1 MYKYQYGSNS
11 NRLVVNNNAINNI
24 IRFTSPQLVVLMLNE
39 IDIIYSQYFNNYGD
53 KEVDRLRQFTQQEIQ
68 YILRR
73 LNNNRYLSVFTFLHR
88 VTNVLDGDNLIPA
101 LQIIY
106 RKNDAEVVKSS
117 RDERDYLVKPEI
129 LNTIVE
135 RFIGGNKKKLD

>member
-1 MYKYQYGSNS
+1 MYKFKYGSNS
-11 NRLVVNNNAINNI
+11 KYQINNNAINNI

>member
-1 MYKYQYGSNS
+1 MYKYYYGSNS
-11 NRLVVNNNAINNI
+11 KYQINNNAINNI

>member
-1 MYKYQYGSNS
+1 MYKYYYSSNS
-11 NRLVVNNNAINNI
+11 KYQINNNAINNI

-129 LNTIVE
+129 LNTFVE

>member
-1 MYKYQYGSNS
+1 MYKYKYGSNS
-11 NRLVVNNNAINNI
+11 KYQINNNAINNI

-129 LNTIVE
+129 LNTFVE

>member
-11 NRLVVNNNAINNI
+11 KYQINNNAINNI

>member
-1 MYKYQYGSNS
+1 MYKYKYGSNS
-11 NRLVVNNNAINNI
+11 KYQINNNAINNI